1 LTIAR
6 HLATLR
12 HLFPVTQDRRVPA
25 EPRTEGEMSD
35 WPRPVVILSRCL
47 ELEPVRYNGQVI
59 PYDFVRE
66 LEPWVDY
73 VPVCP
78 EVEIGLGVPR
88 DPIRIV
94 EVDGEARLLQPDTGR
109 DVSEAMRGFAESFLG
124 SLGEVDGFLLKNRS
138 PSCGI
143 SDVKIYQGLEKSAS
157 SRRGSGFFGGPVLEH
172 YPGLAIEDEGRLRN
186 YRIRDHFLTKL
197 FALARFR
204 AVKRTG
210 AMRELVRFQ
219 AENKLMLMAYS
230 QKELRALGRIVANHE
245 RLPFGEVVAAYEEHF
260 QQALARPP
268 RSNSVV
274 NVFEHAAGYFSK
286 ELTKREK
293 AYYRSAI
300 KRYRE
305 RQVPVS
311 AVSSILRAWIVR
323 FEEEYLLP
331 QTFFEPYPAP
341 LMSLSDSGKGREA

>member
-1 LTIAR
+1 
-6 HLATLR
+6 
-12 HLFPVTQDRRVPA
+12 
-25 EPRTEGEMSD
+25 MSD
-35 WPRPVVILSRCL
+35 WPKPVVVLSRCL

-59 PYDFVRE
+59 PYEFVRE
-66 LEPWVDY
+66 LEPWVTY

-78 EVEIGLGVPR
+78 ELEIGLGVPR

-109 DVSEAMRGFAESFLG
+109 DLSEAMREFSESFLG

-138 PSCGI
+138 PSCGF

-172 YPGLAIEDEGRLRN
+172 YPGLAVEDEGRLRN

-204 AVKRTG
+204 AVKRTN

-245 RLPFGEVVAAYEEHF
+245 KLLFDEVAGAYEEHF
-260 QQALARPP
+260 QLALARPP
-268 RSNSVV
+268 RSNSVI

-286 ELTKREK
+286 GLSKGEK
-293 AYYRSAI
+293 AYYRSML
-300 KRYRE
+300 KKYRE
-305 RQVPVS
+305 GQVPVS
-311 AVSSILRAWIVR
+311 AVSSVLRAWIVR

-331 QTFFEPYPAP
+331 QTFFEPYPAE